1 MGFFNDLRQQWTV
14 EGMKT
19 SLKKS
24 WMDIVAV
31 IIASLLTPAII
42 LWFGWTANM
51 VNYFCVFLTIDVIL
65 GVVLGITLTI
75 IKKSKK

>member
-1 MGFFNDLRQQWTV
+1 MGFFNDVRQLWTV

-51 VNYFCVFLTIDVIL
+51 LNYFCVFLTIDVIL

>member
-1 MGFFNDLRQQWTV
+1 MGFFNDVRQQWTV

-19 SLKKS
+19 SLRKN

-31 IIASLLTPAII
+31 IVASLLTPAII

>member
-1 MGFFNDLRQQWTV
+1 MGFFNDVRQQWTV

-19 SLKKS
+19 SLKEN

-31 IIASLLTPAII
+31 IVASLLTPAII
-42 LWFGWTANM
+42 QWFGWTANM
-51 VNYFCVFLTIDVIL
+51 VNSFCVFLIIDVIL
-65 GVVLGITLTI
+65 GVLFGITLTI

>member
-1 MGFFNDLRQQWTV
+1 MGFFNDVRQQWTV

-31 IIASLLTPAII
+31 IVASLLTPAII

>member
-1 MGFFNDLRQQWTV
+1 MGFFNDVRQQWTV

-19 SLKKS
+19 SLRKN

-31 IIASLLTPAII
+31 IVASLLTPAII

-51 VNYFCVFLTIDVIL
+51 VNYFCVFLIIDVIL
-65 GVVLGITLTI
+65 GVVFGITLTI

>member
-1 MGFFNDLRQQWTV
+1 MGFFNDVRQQWTV

-51 VNYFCVFLTIDVIL
+51 VNYFCVFLTIVVIF

>member
-1 MGFFNDLRQQWTV
+1 MGFFNDVRQQWTV

-19 SLKKS
+19 SLKKN

>member
-1 MGFFNDLRQQWTV
+1 MGFFNDVRQQWTV

-19 SLKKS
+19 SLRKN

-31 IIASLLTPAII
+31 IVASLLTPAII

-51 VNYFCVFLTIDVIL
+51 VNYFCVFLIIDVIL

>member
-1 MGFFNDLRQQWTV
+1 MGFFNDVRQQWTV

-19 SLKKS
+19 SLRKN

-31 IIASLLTPAII
+31 IVASLLTPAII

-65 GVVLGITLTI
+65 GVVLGVTLTI

>member
-1 MGFFNDLRQQWTV
+1 MGFFNDVRQQWTV

-19 SLKKS
+19 SLKKN

-31 IIASLLTPAII
+31 IVASLLTPAII

>member
-1 MGFFNDLRQQWTV
+1 MGFFNDVRQQWTV

-19 SLKKS
+19 LLRKN

-31 IIASLLTPAII
+31 IVASLLTPAII
-42 LWFGWTANM
+42 QWFGWTANM
-51 VNYFCVFLTIDVIL
+51 VNYFCVFLIIDVIL

>member
-1 MGFFNDLRQQWTV
+1 MGFFNDVRQQWTV

-19 SLKKS
+19 SLRKS

>member
-1 MGFFNDLRQQWTV
+1 MGFFNDVRQQWTV

-19 SLKKS
+19 SLRKN

-31 IIASLLTPAII
+31 IVASLLTPAII
-42 LWFGWTANM
+42 QCLGWTANM

-65 GVVLGITLTI
+65 GVVLGVTLTI

>member
-1 MGFFNDLRQQWTV
+1 MGFFNDVRQQWTV

-19 SLKKS
+19 SLREH

-31 IIASLLTPAII
+31 IVASLLTPAII
-42 LWFGWTANM
+42 QWFGWSANM
-51 VNYFCVFLTIDVIL
+51 VNYFSIFLIIDVIL

>member
-1 MGFFNDLRQQWTV
+1 MGFFNDVRQQWTV

-19 SLKKS
+19 SLKKN

-51 VNYFCVFLTIDVIL
+51 LNYFCVFLTIDVIL
-65 GVVLGITLTI
+65 GVVLGVTLTI

>member
-1 MGFFNDLRQQWTV
+1 MGFFNDVRQQWTV

-19 SLKKS
+19 SLREN

-31 IIASLLTPAII
+31 IVASLLTPAII
-42 LWFGWTANM
+42 QWFGWSANM
-51 VNYFCVFLTIDVIL
+51 VNYFSTFLMIDVIL

-75 IKKSKK
+75 IKISKK

>member
-1 MGFFNDLRQQWTV
+1 MGFFNDVRQQWTV

-19 SLKKS
+19 SLKKN

-42 LWFGWTANM
+42 QWLDWTANM
-51 VNYFCVFLTIDVIL
+51 LNYFCVFLIVDVIL

>member
-1 MGFFNDLRQQWTV
+1 MGFFNDVRQQWTV

-19 SLKKS
+19 SLRKN

-31 IIASLLTPAII
+31 IVASLLTTAII

-51 VNYFCVFLTIDVIL
+51 VNYFCVFLIIDVIL

>member
-1 MGFFNDLRQQWTV
+1 MGFFNDVRQQWTV

-19 SLKKS
+19 SLKKN

-51 VNYFCVFLTIDVIL
+51 LNYFCVFLTIDVIL

>member
-1 MGFFNDLRQQWTV
+1 MGFFNDVRQQWTV
-14 EGMKT
+14 EGIKT
-19 SLKKS
+19 SLKKN

-31 IIASLLTPAII
+31 IVASLLTPAII
-42 LWFGWTANM
+42 QWLDWTANM
-51 VNYFCVFLTIDVIL
+51 LNYFCVFLTIDVIL

>member
-1 MGFFNDLRQQWTV
+1 MGFFNDVRQQWTV

-19 SLKKS
+19 SLRKN
-24 WMDIVAV
+24 WMDIV
-31 IIASLLTPAII
+31 SLLTPAII
-42 LWFGWTANM
+42 QWFGWTANM
-51 VNYFCVFLTIDVIL
+51 VNYFCVFLIIDVIL

>member
-1 MGFFNDLRQQWTV
+1 MGFFNDVRQQWTV
-14 EGMKT
+14 EGIKT

-42 LWFGWTANM
+42 QWFGWTANM
-51 VNYFCVFLTIDVIL
+51 VNYFCVFLIIDVIL

>member
-1 MGFFNDLRQQWTV
+1 MGFFNDVRQQWTV

>member
-1 MGFFNDLRQQWTV
+1 MGFFNDVRQQWTV

-19 SLKKS
+19 SLRKS

-31 IIASLLTPAII
+31 IVASLLTPAII